1 ARAGGADQPP
11 NDKEAKR
18 ARKNG
23 KARPPPAEGNS
34 NRDGKRRGN
43 GRRHEGDRLEQT
55 PAEADHAA
63 AQLRWW
69 PRIRG
74 GRGPRMGR
82 NLSGRHRR
90 SSPSTLLKQARAHC
104 RLPAYRPHFSP
115 PHLATP
121 IPLPALIS
129 G

>member
-1 ARAGGADQPP
+1 MCRASWPIELAT
-11 NDKEAKR
+11 NSEAIR
-18 ARKNG
+18 ARIT
-23 KARPPPAEGNS
+23 ARTVAPPAEGHA
-34 NRDGKRRGN
+34 NRDGKRRGDS
-43 GRRHEGDRLEQT
+43 RRHEGDRLKQH

-90 SSPSTLLKQARAHC
+90 SLPSTLVKQAPGK
-104 RLPAYRPHFSP
+104 L
-115 PHLATP
+115 
-121 IPLPALIS
+121 
-129 G
+129 